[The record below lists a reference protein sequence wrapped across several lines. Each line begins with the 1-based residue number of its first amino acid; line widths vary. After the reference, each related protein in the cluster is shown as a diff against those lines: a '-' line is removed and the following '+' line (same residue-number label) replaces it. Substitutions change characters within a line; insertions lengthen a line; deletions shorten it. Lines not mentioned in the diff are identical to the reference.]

1 MDWFLYDRD
10 LHPERVDLRVILAVL
25 CSTFAIMIS
34 KNRNYSYLNAYDN
47 NPLKPLMHNVP
58 KWSDTL

>member
-34 KNRNYSYLNAYDN
+34 KNKL
-47 NPLKPLMHNVP
+47 LLLECV
-58 KWSDTL
+58 